1 MAACEQSD
9 QEALDHILLTDDCS
23 VNLGDQLLYEAA
35 FVPDFLIDFIDMCGY
50 FHRFSL
56 FLIEDKG
63 LFFWVRSENTI
74 LVNPGGQVK
83 SVAAAEMKPG
93 SSGVP
98 ASPVLL
104 VRGNKPLSQF
114 LGFRMPIDN
123 ALRNLKVIAPGMDF
137 N

>member
-1 MAACEQSD
+1 
-9 QEALDHILLTDDCS
+9 
-23 VNLGDQLLYEAA
+23 
-35 FVPDFLIDFIDMCGY
+35 MCGY

-93 SSGVP
+93 SSGVS